1 MSTDRSRVR
10 RRPERAAY
18 DAATVHGV
26 LDLTGV
32 GHVGIAVDGRPVVI
46 PMLYGRDGEVVY
58 LHGSA
63 ASRLTRALAGGVDVC
78 LTVTVV
84 DGLVLAR
91 SAFHH
96 SMNYRSVVVFGR
108 AEALH
113 GDEKLHALRVIS
125 EHLLPG
131 RWEQVRPPD
140 QRELRQTTVLRLTI
154 EEASAKGRRGG
165 PIDDAA
171 DLDLPV
177 WAGVLPCA
185 LRWGE
190 PIIDDGVPAGAPLPP
205 RPPSRC

>member
-1 MSTDRSRVR
+1 MTSDRSRVR

-18 DAATVHGV
+18 DAAAIHGV

-32 GHVGIAVDGRPVVI
+32 GHVGIAVEGRPVVI
-46 PMLYGRDGEVVY
+46 PMLYGRDGDVVY

-63 ASRLTRALAGGVDVC
+63 ASRLTRALATGADVC

-96 SMNYRSVVVFGR
+96 SMNYRSAVVFGR
-108 AEALH
+108 AEAVH
-113 GDEKLHALRVIS
+113 GEEKLHALRVIS

-131 RWEQVRPPD
+131 RWDQVRSPD
-140 QRELRQTTVLRLTI
+140 ERELRQTTVLRLTI
-154 EEASAKGRRGG
+154 EDASVKARRGG
-165 PIDDAA
+165 PVDDPE

-185 LRWGE
+185 LRWDE
-190 PIIDDGVPAGAPLPP
+190 PVTDDGVSAGAPLPP